1 MNDPTWSDTVRDNQE
16 RVAMKFLALTFT
28 MLASATSVVG
38 QDIEAGRTL
47 FETHCATCHGLDA
60 RGQGPM
66 ASVLLIQP
74 TDLTQLTNKAGGE
87 FPTSGII
94 AKVDGRDS
102 LLSHG
107 SPMPVFGG
115 FFAGKGVTMR
125 GEEGILIMTSQPI
138 VDLVTFLET
147 LQAQPQ

>member
-1 MNDPTWSDTVRDNQE
+1 
-16 RVAMKFLALTFT
+16 MKRLAITLS
-28 MLASATSVVG
+28 LLVSATTAFAQDAAVG
-38 QDIEAGRTL
+38 RVL
-47 FETHCATCHGLDA
+47 YETHCATCHGLDA

-74 TDLTQLTNKAGGE
+74 TDLTQLTTKAGGT
-87 FPTSGII
+87 FPISGII
-94 AKVDGRDS
+94 AKVDGRDT

-115 FFAGKGVTMR
+115 FFEGKGVAMR

-138 VDLVTFLET
+138 IDLVTFLESI
-147 LQAQPQ
+147 QAQPQ